1 MSELHGLQL
10 GLADIE
16 ATGAKLAAISVDTVD
31 ENRGVVERLGLSF
44 PVLSDPE
51 LAATDAFGLRHPGAN
66 PYAVPPASGDV
77 PRPAV
82 YVFENGVVRWREL
95 TDSWRIRVTPERVL
109 TALR

>member
-10 GLADIE
+10 GLAPIE
-16 ATGAKLAAISVDTVD
+16 ATGAKLAAISVDTVE
-31 ENRGVVERLGLSF
+31 ENRGVVERVGLSY

-51 LAATDAFGLRHPGAN
+51 LVAVDAFGLRHPGAN

-82 YVFENGVVRWREL
+82 YVLENGVVRSREL
-95 TDSWRIRVTPERVL
+95 TDSWRVRVTPQRVVD
-109 TALR
+109 ALR